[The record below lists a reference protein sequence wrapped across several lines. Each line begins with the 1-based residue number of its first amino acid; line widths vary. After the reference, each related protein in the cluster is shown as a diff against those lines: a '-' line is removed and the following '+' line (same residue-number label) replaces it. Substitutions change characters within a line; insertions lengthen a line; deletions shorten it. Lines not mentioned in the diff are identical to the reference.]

1 MAAASQPEGLPELI
15 ALCDRLGQA
24 RVLVVGDAMLDRFVR
39 GKVER
44 ISPEAPIPVLSVTEE
59 NDMPGGAGNVVRNLA
74 ALGVAA
80 GFVAATG
87 DDAPGQA
94 LAELLAAA
102 PGVTARLVVEPGRPT
117 TLKTRFIAGHNHL
130 LRTDRET
137 LAPIAPATAQA
148 LLAHL
153 EALAPDYPVF
163 MVSDYG
169 KGVLTPEVLAGT
181 MALAKALGARVV
193 VDPKGADFS
202 RYRGA
207 SVITPNRAELAA
219 ATGMRLTD
227 EASYVTAA
235 RRVIDA
241 CGADA
246 VCVTRSEEGLSIFS
260 ADGSARHIR
269 AESADVFDVSGAG
282 DTLAAILCAGL
293 SLGAPLSLCARL
305 ANIGA
310 GVVIRKV
317 GTAVA
322 HPDELRRGVLSR
334 AGAGGDDKV
343 VSRERL
349 LERVAL
355 WRGQGLR
362 VGFTN
367 GCFDLLHPGHAL
379 MLARTKELCD
389 RLVVGVNTDASV
401 RRLKG
406 PSRPVQN
413 EQARAGMLAS
423 LSPVDAVTLF
433 GEDTPLELIRAV
445 RPDVLAKGGDYTL
458 ETVVGADVVQA
469 YGGRVALI
477 DLEPAASTTDIISR
491 ILRTSQQRGTPDGTV

>member
-1 MAAASQPEGLPELI
+1 MAAPTASEGLPELI
-15 ALCDRLGQA
+15 SLCDRLGQA

-39 GKVER
+39 GRVER
-44 ISPEAPIPVLSVTEE
+44 ISPEAPVPVLSVSEE
-59 NDMPGGAGNVVRNLA
+59 SDMPGGAGNVIRNLA
-74 ALGVAA
+74 TLGVAA
-80 GFVAATG
+80 GFVAAVG
-87 DDAPGQA
+87 DDEAGRT
-94 LAELLAAA
+94 LDGLLAAYPA
-102 PGVTARLVVEPGRPT
+102 VDARLAVEPGRPT
-117 TLKTRFIAGHNHL
+117 TQKTRFIAGHNHL

-137 LAPIAPATAQA
+137 LAPVVAVTVQGV
-148 LLAHL
+148 LEHL
-153 EALAPDYPVF
+153 RELVPRYPVI

-169 KGVLTPEVLAGT
+169 KGLLTPEVLAGV
-181 MALAKALGARVV
+181 MELAAAHGARVV

-207 SVITPNRAELAA
+207 TVITPNRAELAA
-219 ATGMRLTD
+219 ATGLRLTD
-227 EASYVTAA
+227 GAAYAAAA

-241 CGADA
+241 TGVDT
-246 VCVTRSEEGLSIFS
+246 VLVTRSEEGLSIYP
-260 ADGSARHIR
+260 ADGPARHIR

-293 SLGAPLSLCARL
+293 SLGAPLPLCARL

-317 GTAVA
+317 GTAVV
-322 HPDELRRGVLSR
+322 HPEELRRGVL
-334 AGAGGDDKV
+334 AGSGTGGDDKV

-355 WRGQGLR
+355 WRSQGLR

-379 MLARTKELCD
+379 MLSRTRELCD
-389 RLVVGVNTDASV
+389 RLVVGLNTDASV

-406 PSRPVQN
+406 PSRPVQS
-413 EQARAGMLAS
+413 EEARAGMLAS

-433 GEDTPLELIRAV
+433 NEDTPLELIRVV

-458 ETVVGADVVQA
+458 ETVVGADVVTA

-477 DLEPAASTTDIISR
+477 DLEPAASTTDIIAR
-491 ILRTSQQRGTPDGTV
+491 ILRTSSGGDAPAS